1 MSFDKKITRR
11 TFIRAAAGSAL
22 ASGLSVG
29 AVSCG
34 PKNAQEAADGIKA
47 DPDIRKIATQ
57 CQGCGA
63 NRCGIYVYVKD
74 GRVWKVEG
82 NPRTYNN
89 AGTVCPRGHA
99 YIKELY
105 NPDRIKQ
112 PLKRT
117 AEGKYEPISWELAFE
132 EISTKLNLII
142 MDNGPQSVFWAQYPM
157 ANIPLAFRFMHA
169 LGSPNT
175 ITHGAT
181 CFTARN
187 AAFNATCGALPDN
200 DLKNSRYIILVG
212 RNPAA
217 GVKLQQIKD
226 IANAKRQGARLV
238 VLDPRHSETAVIA
251 DEWLAIKP
259 ATDLAFLLAMLNVI
273 IEEGL
278 YDRRFVEEH
287 TVGFD
292 NLRDALVTYPPEWA
306 QTTCDIPK
314 ETIYR
319 VAREFASY
327 KPRALI
333 HRGYHGGYGA
343 GYFNSFQTAR
353 AVAILN
359 AIIGNYE
366 AVGGLFMPLKP
377 TLGELEKGGHPAPP
391 IPEIEKA
398 DGAGVPGRYP
408 AASYSDGIV
417 QAIPE
422 LALSGK
428 LKAGFVN
435 HMNPVRTNPNPERVI
450 AGYKKLELLVT
461 IDCFMSETA
470 AASHYVLPESFFLE
484 RDDHVD
490 TVHSGPVGQLT
501 VVAQVVK
508 PMYDTKPLLD
518 IITGLSKGLGIG
530 RYFNFTMD
538 ELNTLRLQPFGVKL
552 EELKREGVVE
562 VGPRWVE
569 GFKPCKTPSGKIE
582 FYSDQLASWGL
593 DPMPRWQ
600 EPLVTPNPSDKNSF
614 RLIHGKQAIHTH
626 SMTANV
632 PYLMQL
638 SDRYD
643 MIRLWI
649 NRQRAEA
656 IGLKDGD
663 TVVIESDIGKGY
675 VKVRLTEGLHPSAV
689 WMPSGY
695 GIFSK
700 YLKTAYGKGINY
712 NDFLNTYFDPAVG
725 HVMSNEIIVRVSK
738 A

>member
-11 TFIRAAAGSAL
+11 AFIKTAAGGTL
-22 ASGLSVG
+22 AAGLAAG
-29 AVSCG
+29 TVSCG
-34 PKNAQEAADGIKA
+34 VNNEKRAASPTEAAADIK
-47 DPDIRKIATQ
+47 KIPTQ

-63 NRCGIYVYVKD
+63 NRCGIYAYVKN
-74 GRVWKVEG
+74 GRLWKVEG

-117 AEGKYEPISWELAFE
+117 PEGKYEPISWEKAIE

-142 MDNGPQSVFWAQYPM
+142 MDNSPQSVFWIQYPM

-187 AAFNATCGALPDN
+187 AAFNATIGGLPDN
-200 DLKNSRYIILVG
+200 DLKNSRYIICVG

-226 IANAKRQGARLV
+226 IAEAKRQGARLI
-238 VLDPRHSETAVIA
+238 VLDPRHSETAAIA
-251 DEWLAIKP
+251 DEWLAVRP
-259 ATDLAFLLAMLNVI
+259 ASDLAFLLAMLNVI

-278 YDRRFVEEH
+278 YDHQFIDDH
-287 TVGFD
+287 TIGFD
-292 NLRDALVTYPPEWA
+292 RLRDEIATYPPEWA
-306 QTTCDIPK
+306 EKLCDIPK
-314 ETIYR
+314 EAIYR

-343 GYFNSFQTAR
+343 GYLNSFQTAR
-353 AVAILN
+353 TVAILN
-359 AIIGNYE
+359 AVIGNYE
-366 AVGGLFMPLKP
+366 RVGGLFLPLKP
-377 TLGELEKGGHPAPP
+377 TLGELEKGGHPAPN
-391 IPEIEKA
+391 IPEVEKA

-408 AASYSDGIV
+408 AASYSDGIAHAV
-417 QAIPE
+417 PE
-422 LALSGK
+422 LALAGK
-428 LKAGFVN
+428 LKAGFVY

-450 AGYKKLELLVT
+450 AGYRKLELLVT
-461 IDCFMSETA
+461 IDCVMSETA
-470 AASHYVLPESFFLE
+470 ALSHYVLPESFFLE

-490 TVHSGPVGQLT
+490 TVHSGKVAELT
-501 VVAQVVK
+501 VVQQVVK

-530 RYFNFTMD
+530 KYFNFTMD
-538 ELNTLRLQPFGVKL
+538 ELNALRLKPFGVTL
-552 EELKREGVVE
+552 EELKKEGVIE
-562 VGPRWVE
+562 VGTRWEE
-569 GFKPCKTPSGKIE
+569 GFKACKTPSGKVE
-582 FYSDQLASWGL
+582 FYSEQLSQWGL

-600 EPLVTPNPSDKNSF
+600 APLVSPDPNDKHSF
-614 RLIHGKQAIHTH
+614 RLLHGKQAIHTH
-626 SMTANV
+626 SMTANN
-632 PYLMQL
+632 PFLMQL
-638 SDRYD
+638 SIRYD

-649 NRQRAEA
+649 NRRRAEA
-656 IGLKDGD
+656 INLKDGD
-663 TVVIESDIGKGY
+663 TVLVESDIGKGL
-675 VKVRLTEGLHPSAV
+675 VRVRLTEGLHPSAV

-700 YLKTAYGKGINY
+700 YLTTAYGKGINY
-712 NDFLNTYFDPAVG
+712 NDFLNTLFDPAVG
-725 HVMSNEIIVRVSK
+725 HVMSNEIIVKVAK

>member
-11 TFIRAAAGSAL
+11 TFMRAAAGSAL
-22 ASGLSVG
+22 ASGLAAG
-29 AVSCG
+29 TLSCSTEHAAG
-34 PKNAQEAADGIKA
+34 VKPNAS
-47 DPDIRKIATQ
+47 KIPTQ

-63 NRCGIYVYVKD
+63 NRCGIYVYVKND
-74 GRVWKVEG
+74 RVWKADG
-82 NPRTYNN
+82 NPKTYNN

-99 YIKELY
+99 YIQDIY

-117 AEGKYEPISWELAFE
+117 DKGTYEPITWEQAFE
-132 EISTKLNLII
+132 EISTKLNLLI
-142 MDNGPQSVFWAQYPM
+142 MDDGPQSVFWIQYPM
-157 ANIPLAFRFMHA
+157 ANMPLAFRFMHA

-187 AAFNATCGALPDN
+187 AAFNATCGGLPDN

-212 RNPAA
+212 RNPAG

-226 IANAKRQGARLV
+226 IATAKRKGARLV
-238 VLDPRHSETAVIA
+238 VLDPRHSETAVMA
-251 DEWLAIKP
+251 DDWLAVRP
-259 ATDLAFLLAMLNVI
+259 AADLAFLLAMINVI

-278 YDRRFVEEH
+278 YDHKFVEEH
-287 TVGFD
+287 TIGFD
-292 NLRDALVTYPPEWA
+292 SLRDEIVTYPPEWA
-306 QTTCDIPK
+306 EKICDIPK

-319 VAREFASY
+319 IAREFAGN

-343 GYFNSFQTAR
+343 GYLNSFQTAR
-353 AVAILN
+353 AVAIANFL
-359 AIIGNYE
+359 IGNYE
-366 AVGGLFMPLKP
+366 RVGGLFMPLKP
-377 TLGELEKGGHPAPP
+377 TLGELEKGGHPAPV
-391 IPEIEKA
+391 IPDVEKA

-408 AASYSDGIV
+408 TASYSDGIAHAV
-417 QAIPE
+417 PE
-422 LALSGK
+422 LALAGK
-428 LKAGFVN
+428 LKAGFVY
-435 HMNPVRTNPNPERVI
+435 HMNPVRTNPNPARVI

-461 IDCFMSETA
+461 IDCVMSETA
-470 AASHYVLPESFFLE
+470 ALSHYVLPESFFLE

-490 TVHSGPVGQLT
+490 TVHSGPVAQLT
-501 VVAQVVK
+501 MVQQVVK
-508 PMYDTKPLLD
+508 PMYDTKPLLE
-518 IITGLSKGLGIG
+518 IITGLSRGLGIG
-530 RYFNFTMD
+530 KYFNFTMD
-538 ELNTLRLQPFGVKL
+538 ELNTLRLKPFGVTL
-552 EELKREGVVE
+552 DELKKGGVIE
-562 VGPRWVE
+562 VGPRWEE

-582 FYSDQLASWGL
+582 FYSSQLEAWGL

-600 EPLVTPNPSDKNSF
+600 EPLVAPDSSDKNSF
-614 RLIHGKQAIHTH
+614 RLLHGKQAIHTH

-632 PYLMQL
+632 PYLMEL
-638 SDRYD
+638 SSRYD

-649 NRQRAEA
+649 NRKRAEA

-663 TVVIESDIGKGY
+663 TVIVESDIGKGT
-675 VKVRLTEGLHPSAV
+675 VRVRLTDGLHPSAV

-700 YLKTAYGKGINY
+700 YLTTAYGKGINY
-712 NDFLNTYFDPAVG
+712 NDFLDTYFDPAVG
-725 HVMSNEIIVRVSK
+725 HVMCNEIIVRVAK

>member
-1 MSFDKKITRR
+1 M
-11 TFIRAAAGSAL
+11 RAAAGSVL
-22 ASGLSVG
+22 ASGLTAG
-29 AVSCG
+29 TLSCG
-34 PKNAQEAADGIKA
+34 AQNGQTASDGLKAAD
-47 DPDIRKIATQ
+47 DVRKIPTQ

-82 NPRTYNN
+82 NPKTYNN

-117 AEGKYEPISWELAFE
+117 AEGKYEPVSWEQAFS
-132 EISTKLNLII
+132 EISAKLNLII
-142 MDNGPQSVFWAQYPM
+142 MDNGPQPVFWLQYPM
-157 ANIPLAFRFMHA
+157 ANMPLAFRFMHA

-175 ITHGAT
+175 VTHGST

-187 AAFNATCGALPDN
+187 AAFNATCGGLPDN

-212 RNPAA
+212 RNPAG
-217 GVKLQQIKD
+217 GVKLQQIRD
-226 IANAKRQGARLV
+226 IADAKRQGARLV
-238 VLDPRHSETAVIA
+238 VLDPRHSETAAIA
-251 DEWLAIKP
+251 DDWIAVKP

-278 YDRRFVEEH
+278 YDHQFVGEH

-292 NLRDALVTYPPEWA
+292 SLRDSIVTYPPEWA
-306 QTTCDIPK
+306 EKICDIPK

-319 VAREFASY
+319 IAREFASR

-333 HRGYHGGYGA
+333 HRGYHGGYGS
-343 GYFNSFQTAR
+343 GYYNSFQTAR

-359 AIIGNYE
+359 AVIGNYE
-366 AVGGLFMPLKP
+366 QVGGLFLPLKP

-391 IPEIEKA
+391 IPDIEKA
-398 DGAGVPGRYP
+398 DGSGVPGRYP
-408 AASYSDGIV
+408 AGSYSDGISH
-417 QAIPE
+417 AIPE
-422 LALSGK
+422 LALTGK
-428 LKAGFVN
+428 LKAGFVC
-435 HMNPVRTNPNPERVI
+435 HTNPVRTNPNPSRVI

-461 IDCFMSETA
+461 IDCVMSETA
-470 AASHYVLPESFFLE
+470 ALSHYVLPESFFLE
-484 RDDHVD
+484 RDDHID

-501 VVAQVVK
+501 MVQQVVK

-530 RYFNFTMD
+530 KYFNFTMD
-538 ELNTLRLQPFGVKL
+538 ELNTLRLKPFGVTL
-552 EELKREGVVE
+552 DELKKEGVIE
-562 VGPRWVE
+562 VGPRWSE
-569 GFKPCKTPSGKIE
+569 GLLKHFKTPSGKIE
-582 FYSDQLASWGL
+582 LYSSQLQAWGL
-593 DPMPRWQ
+593 DPLPLWQ
-600 EPLVTPNPSDKNSF
+600 APLVSPAPSDKNSF
-614 RLIHGKQAIHTH
+614 RLIHGKQAVHTH
-626 SMTANV
+626 AMTANN
-632 PYLMQL
+632 PDLMQL
-638 SDRYD
+638 SSRYD

-656 IGLKDGD
+656 IGIEDGD
-663 TVVIESDIGKGY
+663 TVVVSSDIGKGS
-675 VKVRLTEGLHPSAV
+675 VRVRLTDGLHPSAV

-725 HVMSNEIIVRVSK
+725 HAMCNEIIVRVEK

>member
-1 MSFDKKITRR
+1 MTQVQLFQMASGF
-11 TFIRAAAGSAL
+11 AAGT
-22 ASGLSVG
+22 
-29 AVSCG
+29 VSCG
-34 PKNAQEAADGIKA
+34 AKNGQEAATGIKA
-47 DPDIRKIATQ
+47 SADVKKIATQ

-105 NPDRIKQ
+105 NPDRIRQ

-117 AEGKYEPISWELAFE
+117 PEGKYEPISWELAFQ

-187 AAFNATCGALPDN
+187 AAFNATCGGLPDN

-212 RNPAA
+212 RNPAG

-226 IANAKRQGARLV
+226 IADAKRQGARLV
-238 VLDPRHSETAVIA
+238 VLDPRHSETAAIA
-251 DEWLAIKP
+251 DDWLPIKP

-273 IEEGL
+273 IEQGL
-278 YDRRFVEEH
+278 YDQRFVSEH

-292 NLRDALVTYPPEWA
+292 NLRDGLVTYPPEWA
-306 QTTCDIPK
+306 EKICDIPK

-359 AIIGNYE
+359 AAIGNYE
-366 AVGGLFMPLKP
+366 AVGGLFIPLKP
-377 TLGELEKGGHPAPP
+377 ALGELINGGHPAPN
-391 IPEIEKA
+391 IPDIEKT

-408 AASYSDGIV
+408 SASYSDGIV
-417 QAIPE
+417 HAVPE

-428 LKAGFVN
+428 LKAGFVY
-435 HMNPVRTNPNPERVI
+435 HMNPVRTNPNPTRVI

-461 IDCFMSETA
+461 IDCVMSETA

-501 VVAQVVK
+501 MVQQVVK
-508 PMYDTKPLLD
+508 PMYDTKPMLE

-530 RYFNFTMD
+530 KYFNFTMD
-538 ELNTLRLQPFGVKL
+538 ECNTLRLQPFGVTL
-552 EELKREGVVE
+552 EELKREGVIE

-582 FYSDQLASWGL
+582 FYSSQLEKWGL

-600 EPLVTPNPSDKNSF
+600 KPLVSPNPSDKNSF

-638 SDRYD
+638 SNRYD

-663 TVVIESDIGKGY
+663 TVVVESDVGKGS

-725 HVMSNEIIVRVSK
+725 HVMSNEIIVRVAK